1 MACCCGPHCT
11 ATATHFAQS
20 RAEADLK
27 RYHTKGLDKRGQ
39 LLLQGLVRLR
49 VQNASVLDIGA
60 GVGAMT
66 FELFKHGATS
76 AVVADAAPAF
86 LQSAREEA
94 ERTGVRDQI
103 RFEQGN
109 FVETSDSI
117 APADVVVLDRA
128 VCCYPDWTT
137 LLERAA
143 SRCRRMLGLTYP
155 RNRPD
160 VRFVIG
166 FENFRRRLS
175 KDDFRAFVHRPAEM
189 HEALQAS
196 GLERVSRAHTLA
208 WHIDV
213 YERRPLK

>member
-1 MACCCGPHCT
+1 MSCCCGPHCA

-27 RYHTKGLDKRGQ
+27 RYQTKGLDKRGQ
-39 LLLQGLVRLR
+39 LLLQGLVRLG

-60 GVGAMT
+60 GVGSMT
-66 FELFKHGATS
+66 FELLKHGATS

-86 LQSAREEA
+86 LQSARGEA
-94 ERTGVRDQI
+94 ERSGVRNQI

-109 FVETSDSI
+109 FVETSVNI
-117 APADVVVLDRA
+117 AAADIVVLDRA
-128 VCCYPDWTT
+128 VCCYPDWQT

-143 SRCRRMLGLTYP
+143 SRCRRILGLTYP

-160 VRFVIG
+160 VRLMIG
-166 FENFRRRLS
+166 FENLRRRFAR
-175 KDDFRAFVHRPAEM
+175 DDFRAFVHPPHEM
-189 HEALQAS
+189 HEALLAS
-196 GLERVSRAHTLA
+196 GLTRLSRGHTFA

-213 YERRPLK
+213 YERRPLE